1 MNTLTIT
8 AKGQVTLKQDIL
20 KHLGAKPGQ
29 KVAVEAIAA
38 GKVVLTLDKGEEDL
52 NAAFGMLKAHNKRKK
67 PLTIEEI
74 NEATAKSWA
83 GERE

>member
-8 AKGQVTLKQDIL
+8 SKGQVTLKRDIL

-29 KVAVEAIAA
+29 KVVAQPIAA

-52 NAAFGMLKAHNKRKK
+52 NAAFGMLKPYNKRKK
-67 PLTIEEI
+67 PLTIAEI
-74 NEATAKSWA
+74 NEATAKGWA

>member
-1 MNTLTIT
+1 MNALTIT
-8 AKGQVTLKQDIL
+8 AKGQVTLKRDIL

-29 KVAVEAIAA
+29 KVVAETIAN
-38 GKVVLTLDKGEEDL
+38 GKVVLTLDKGEETL

-67 PLTIEEI
+67 PLTLAEI
-74 NEATAKSWA
+74 NKASAKSWA